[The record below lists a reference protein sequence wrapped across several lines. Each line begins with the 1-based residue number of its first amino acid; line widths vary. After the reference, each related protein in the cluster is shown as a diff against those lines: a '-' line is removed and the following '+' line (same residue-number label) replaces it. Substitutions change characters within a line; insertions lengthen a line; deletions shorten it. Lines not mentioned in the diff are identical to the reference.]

1 MKTIIEFGYPQM
13 TGTIWSDDIY
23 VIPRLRTLFERYP
36 ENVRINYDETD
47 EGGGIEIELPKK
59 WIKIPTYH
67 PKGHHFTPE
76 EVERAKISREKS
88 RKSLDKQ
95 TKV

>member
-23 VIPRLRTLFERYP
+23 VIPKLRTLLERYP

-59 WIKIPTYH
+59 WIKVPTYH
-67 PKGHHFTPE
+67 PKGRQFTPE
-76 EVERAKISREKS
+76 EKRKGKNFKRKVEKIS
-88 RKSLDKQ
+88 
-95 TKV
+95 

>member
-23 VIPRLRTLFERYP
+23 VIPKLRTLLERYP
-36 ENVRINYDETD
+36 EDVKINYDETD

-59 WIKIPTYH
+59 WIKIPTYRS
-67 PKGHHFTPE
+67 KGHHFTPE
-76 EVERAKISREKS
+76 EKERAKISREKS
-88 RKSLDKQ
+88 KKSLDKQ
-95 TKV
+95 TEV